1 MRVLQQQAKTVF
13 DGKCHD
19 ASRYDAASVC
29 GGVRAEVH
37 HRSEVSPLPLLGI
50 SPRPWKRASDTP
62 LLRRIARWHF
72 AEMAGRARFVGAA
85 VLLSLDQPIRAISLR
100 RSPAPNQAVRAASL
114 TVPIYSASGVV
125 TGNPGAGFDMVG
137 LQLNRV
143 NVTCSCNA
151 IARITGYPRCR
162 VILLSCRELYMCH
175 VTD

>member
-1 MRVLQQQAKTVF
+1 
-13 DGKCHD
+13 
-19 ASRYDAASVC
+19 
-29 GGVRAEVH
+29 
-37 HRSEVSPLPLLGI
+37 
-50 SPRPWKRASDTP
+50 
-62 LLRRIARWHF
+62 
-72 AEMAGRARFVGAA
+72 MAGRARFVGAA

-114 TVPIYSASGVV
+114 TAPIYSASGVV

-162 VILLSCRELYMCH
+162 VILTSCRELYMCH
-175 VTD
+175 VTDQSTHLCIGEPILLARHSDWRLLHGPSMQPLKQVYPQPIA